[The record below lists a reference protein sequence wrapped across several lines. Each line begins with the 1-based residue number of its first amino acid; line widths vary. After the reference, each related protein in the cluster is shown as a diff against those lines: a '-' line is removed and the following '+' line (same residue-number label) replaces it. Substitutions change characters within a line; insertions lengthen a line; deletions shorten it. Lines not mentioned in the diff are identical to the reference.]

1 MKRTLVLVA
10 LTIIATTAISGAGI
24 LSRGP
29 DRSSDS
35 AAPRLPVGTAPP
47 TEEAISFFADRVR
60 QNPQDAVGLTL
71 LGQLHSLRARETG
84 DVTSF
89 ERAEIAL
96 ERALDLLPHSAPA
109 GAALAEVYYAEHR
122 FGDALRLARRVHRAS
137 PGTTQA
143 LATIGD
149 AYLALG
155 AYRKANEAYGALR
168 DLGPKPPA
176 LARGAQ
182 LAWLHGRTERAIE
195 LMERAALASVEAG
208 ETGERASWYEVR
220 LGDLEF
226 GRGRLDAA
234 EFHYR
239 RAMSIFD
246 GSYQALA
253 GLGRVHAAQGR
264 FTEAIGLYERAVSVV
279 PQPDLVAA
287 LGDLYA
293 ITGRPELAD
302 ERYELVEAIG
312 SLAASNR
319 QVYDRQLAM
328 FYADHDGNLD
338 AALDL
343 AMAEIEVRKDVFG
356 YDALAW
362 TLHKNDRN
370 REAARAIEEALRL
383 GTRDASLFFHAGMI
397 YDALGREARAMRFL
411 ERSLALNPG
420 FSPLQAGTARSTLER
435 LMAG

>member
-1 MKRTLVLVA
+1 MKRILMLVA
-10 LTIIATTAISGAGI
+10 LTIVATGAISGAGI
-24 LSRGP
+24 LSRAP
-29 DRSSDS
+29 DRSSS
-35 AAPRLPVGTAPP
+35 STPAEPAAATAPP
-47 TEEAISFFADRVR
+47 TDEAIDFFAERVR
-60 QNPQDAVGLTL
+60 QNPRDAVSLTL
-71 LGQLHSLRARETG
+71 LGQFHSMRARETG
-84 DVTSF
+84 DVASF
-89 ERAEIAL
+89 ERAEVAL

-109 GAALAEVYYAEHR
+109 GAALADVYYAEHR
-122 FGDALRLARRVHRAS
+122 FEDALRLATRVYRSS
-137 PGTTQA
+137 PRTTQA

-149 AYLALG
+149 AHLALG
-155 AYRKANEAYGALR
+155 AYRKADEAYGALR
-168 DLGPKPPA
+168 DLGPTPPA

-182 LAWLHGRTERAIE
+182 VAWLHGRTERAIE

-226 GRGRLDAA
+226 GRGGLDAA
-234 EFHYR
+234 AFHYR

-264 FTEAIGLYERAVSVV
+264 FTEAIELYERAVSVV
-279 PQPDLVAA
+279 PQPDLVTA

-293 ITGRPELAD
+293 LTGRPELAD

-328 FYADHDGNLD
+328 FYADHDRNLG

-343 AMAEIEVRKDVFG
+343 ATAEIEVRKDVFG

-362 TLHKNDRN
+362 ALHKNDRN
-370 REAARAIEEALRL
+370 REAAHAIEEALRL
-383 GTRDASLFFHAGMI
+383 GTRDASLLFHAGMI
-397 YDALGREARAMRFL
+397 YDALGSEARAMRYL

-420 FSPLQAGTARSTLER
+420 FSPLQAGIARSTLER
-435 LMAG
+435 LAAG

>member
-1 MKRTLVLVA
+1 MKRILILVA
-10 LTIIATTAISGAGI
+10 LTIVATTAISGAGV
-24 LSRGP
+24 LFLAP
-29 DRSSDS
+29 DRSSS
-35 AAPRLPVGTAPP
+35 TTPPEPPVATAPP
-47 TEEAISFFADRVR
+47 TEDAIDFFADRVR

-84 DVTSF
+84 DVASF

-96 ERALDLLPHSAPA
+96 ERALALLPHSASA

-122 FGDALRLARRVHRAS
+122 FGDALRLAKLVHRSS

-149 AYLALG
+149 AYVALG
-155 AYRKANEAYGALR
+155 AYRRADKAYGALQ
-168 DLGPKPPA
+168 DLGPTAPA

-182 LAWLHGRTERAIE
+182 LAWLHGDTERARE

-226 GRGRLDAA
+226 GLGRLNAA
-234 EFHYR
+234 EDHYR

-246 GSYQALA
+246 GSYQAIA
-253 GLGRVHAAQGR
+253 GLGRVRGAQGR
-264 FTEAIGLYERAVSVV
+264 FTEAIDLYERAVSVV
-279 PQPDLVAA
+279 PQPAFVAA

-293 ITGRPELAD
+293 LTGRPELAD

-319 QVYDRQLAM
+319 QVYDRQLAI
-328 FYADHDGNLD
+328 FYADHGRNLD
-338 AALDL
+338 AALGL

-370 REAARAIEEALRL
+370 REAARAIEEALDL

-397 YDALGREARAMRFL
+397 YEALGNEARAIRFL

-420 FSPLQAGTARSTLER
+420 FSPLQADIARSTLER
-435 LMAG
+435 LAAA